1 MRLVLLLVPLGLA
14 LLGPGPVHGQLAP
27 AATGGAGHPAT
38 RTLYVSATG
47 RFLPTADSADH
58 REEMVYRDSTGGT
71 VRVYYPSGKLRRV
84 VPYLDFARG
93 IQYGAECGFYE
104 TGEIKCRYEYGP
116 AGPVGPAVQ
125 YYRNGQVRL
134 RTSPL
139 SAEYP
144 KGLSE
149 VFRPDGQPLVL
160 PREQQPMPTLHGG
173 GPADIV
179 AAIQRQVRYPAEA
192 LRTGVTGKVFV
203 TFLVDDAGF
212 VRHVRVL
219 KSPSPMLN
227 GAVLQA
233 VAALGRLTPSVM
245 AGEPVEF
252 SFTVPVTFAIR

>member
-1 MRLVLLLVPLGLA
+1 MRIVLLMVPLGLGV
-14 LLGPGPVHGQLAP
+14 LPGPVHGQFAP
-27 AATGGAGHPAT
+27 AATGGSARPAT
-38 RTLYVSATG
+38 RTLYISATG

-58 REEMVYRDSTGGT
+58 REEMVYHDSTGGT

-104 TGEIKCRYEYGP
+104 TGEIKSRYEYGP

-134 RTSPL
+134 RTSPPN
-139 SAEYP
+139 AEYP

-149 VFRPDGQPLVL
+149 VFRPDGQLLVL
-160 PREQQPMPTLHGG
+160 PREQQQLPTLHGG
-173 GPADIV
+173 GPAVIL

-192 LRTGVTGKVFV
+192 LRSGVTGKVFV
-203 TFLVDDAGF
+203 AFLVDDAGF

-219 KSPSPMLN
+219 KSPSPLLN

-233 VAALGRLTPSVM
+233 VAALGRLTPGAM
-245 AGEPVEF
+245 AGEPVEV
-252 SFTVPVTFAIR
+252 SFTLPVTFAIR